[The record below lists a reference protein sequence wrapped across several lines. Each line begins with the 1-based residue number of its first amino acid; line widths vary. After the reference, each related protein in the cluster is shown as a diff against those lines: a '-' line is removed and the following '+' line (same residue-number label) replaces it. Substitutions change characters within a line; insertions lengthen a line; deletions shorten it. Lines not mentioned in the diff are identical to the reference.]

1 MKAILLITILL
12 VTCCEK
18 CKTQNLNL
26 YLDSIF
32 FSKYEGDLALFAK
45 KQSRLQLDYFEFV
58 DKSFELTES
67 KSIRLRRYAYIF
79 DYLVSKNIYLN
90 ERFPR
95 EKVVKKHLKAYI
107 IENVSKDTLIK
118 SDSDRK
124 MPFRNESGEI
134 LSIYFFKI
142 FCSFRLKYKEDFDL
156 SDLQSHEIEI
166 DNIIKY
172 GNFQFPITVKKI
184 LLNKYDHIKENKYY
198 DDMRYYWTK

>member
-1 MKAILLITILL
+1 MKAILLITILS
-12 VTCCEK
+12 VIYC
-18 CKTQNLNL
+18 QNGKSQNFTLSN
-26 YLDSIF
+26 DSMF
-32 FSKYEGDLALFAK
+32 FSKYESDISLFAK

-58 DKSFELTES
+58 NKSFELTES

-95 EKVVKKHLKAYI
+95 EKVVKKNLNAYI

-142 FCSFRLKYKEDFDL
+142 FCSYRLKYKEDFDL

-184 LLNKYDHIKENKYY
+184 LLNKYDHIKESKYY
-198 DDMRYYWTK
+198 DDMRYYLTK